1 MQCVISHNN
10 WRKLQWCKWVWLSC
24 SVLRGPRI
32 TRTTY
37 NAVSVHGSRRPRY
50 NGAAVY
56 LKIVTSGVL
65 TRFSFDLTPSNP
77 VSNLT

>member
-1 MQCVISHNN
+1 MVQVGVVMTSF
-10 WRKLQWCKWVWLSC
+10 S
-24 SVLRGPRI
+24 I

-56 LKIVTSGVL
+56 IYIYISLERGG
-65 TRFSFDLTPSNP
+65 F
-77 VSNLT
+77 